1 MKLGFYAKSSMLLL
15 FISMMFCENTVA
27 QSWDLAKDKNGVK
40 VSTRKI
46 EGYTLKEFKGETI
59 VKASSDKV
67 LTMLKNIEGYVNW
80 MPDCKES
87 KALKKVSETE
97 FYQYTV
103 TDAPWPVTD
112 RDNVAHMKISDK
124 GNGEYHIALKGS
136 PDYIA
141 KNSDYVR
148 VPQLKA
154 SWQIIPQSNGG
165 TKVVY
170 QGLAS
175 AGGSIP
181 DWLANS
187 FVVDTPFETLV
198 NLNKKLSK

>member
-1 MKLGFYAKSSMLLL
+1 MNLKFYAKSSLLLL
-15 FISMMFCENTVA
+15 FISFLFCENATA
-27 QSWDLAKDKNGVK
+27 QAWDLAQDKNGVK

-46 EGYTLKEFKGETI
+46 DGYKLKEFKGETI
-59 VKASSDKV
+59 IKTTSHKV
-67 LTMLKNIEGYVNW
+67 LALLKNIEGYVDW

-87 KALKKVSETE
+87 KVLKKISDTE

-112 RDNVAHMKISDK
+112 RDNVAHMKINEK
-124 GNGEYHIALKGS
+124 ENGTIHIVLKGT

-141 KNSDYVR
+141 KNSAYVR
-148 VPQLKA
+148 VPQLQA
-154 SWQIIPQSNGG
+154 SWKIIPQNNGN

-187 FVVDTPFETLV
+187 FVVDTPYETLV
-198 NLNKKLSK
+198 KMNKKIAK

>member
-1 MKLGFYAKSSMLLL
+1 MNVGFYAKSSLLLL
-15 FISMMFCENTVA
+15 FISFMFCENMMA
-27 QSWDLAKDKNGVK
+27 QSWELAKDKNGVK

-67 LTMLKNIEGYVNW
+67 LAMLKNIEGYVNW

-87 KALKKVSETE
+87 KALKKISETE

-112 RDNVAHMKISDK
+112 RDNVAHMKISEKEK
-124 GNGEYHIALKGS
+124 GTYHIALKGS

-141 KNSDYVR
+141 KNSAYVR

-154 SWQIIPQSNGG
+154 SWKIIPQSNGG

-181 DWLANS
+181 DWMANMTS
-187 FVVDTPFETLV
+187 IDIPYFTLEKMKEQV
-198 NLNKKLSK
+198 K